1 VEIKEF
7 SKKVEAMQE
16 YFASKDEAKKGTL
29 THSGNAPI
37 TVELHFDSETRMF
50 TVSGNEIG
58 SLLAAPPDI
67 DGIND
72 LFRN

>member
-1 VEIKEF
+1 MEIKEF
-7 SKKVEAMQE
+7 SKKVEAIE
-16 YFASKDEAKKGTL
+16 KYFASKDEAKKGTL
-29 THSGNAPI
+29 THSANAPI
-37 TVELHFDSETRMF
+37 TIELQFDGETRIF

-67 DGIND
+67 GSISD